1 MLNYENLLVL
11 ESLVGNDIF
20 LTLRCVEIDRKLD
33 TLRLINPQRQVR
45 FLLQIFQTETFEVFL
60 GERLG
65 VEQAGSGCLAGLAP
79 GRPGIHRLV

>member
-1 MLNYENLLVL
+1 MLYYENLLVL

-60 GERLG
+60 GESLSVKDSCG
-65 VEQAGSGCLAGLAP
+65 WGAL
-79 GRPGIHRLV
+79 

>member
-20 LTLRCVEIDRKLD
+20 LALGCVEIDRKFD

-45 FLLQIFQTETFEVFL
+45 FLLQIFQTETFEIFL
-60 GERLG
+60 GESLS
-65 VEQAGSGCLAGLAP
+65 VKDSSGRSAL
-79 GRPGIHRLV
+79 

>member
-20 LTLRCVEIDRKLD
+20 LTLRCVEIDRKFD

-45 FLLQIFQTETFEVFL
+45 FLLQIFQTETFEIFL
-60 GERLG
+60 GESLSVKDSCG
-65 VEQAGSGCLAGLAP
+65 WGAL
-79 GRPGIHRLV
+79 